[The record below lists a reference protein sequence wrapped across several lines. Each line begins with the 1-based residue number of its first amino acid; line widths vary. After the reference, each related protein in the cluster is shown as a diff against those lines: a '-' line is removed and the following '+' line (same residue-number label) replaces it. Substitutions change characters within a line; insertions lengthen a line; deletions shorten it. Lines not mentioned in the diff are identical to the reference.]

1 MVSASCIGCRPL
13 AVNQETRRQIAEKG
27 SAMNNDATRPEIK
40 SRQDLSTADLAG
52 VGEKAWD
59 QDLPESQR
67 LAGDAAATQRVIITP
82 SPVGTATATSATGAG
97 AATAPARERHTEE
110 DRGPLFS
117 SDETRELRAQWNE
130 VQAGFVDEPR
140 QAVEAADQLVAAAMK
155 RLAEIFAQERQK
167 MELQWESGDNVST
180 EDLRIA
186 LRRYR
191 SFFGR
196 LLSI

>member
-1 MVSASCIGCRPL
+1 
-13 AVNQETRRQIAEKG
+13 
-27 SAMNNDATRPEIK
+27 MNNESMRPEIK
-40 SRQDLSTADLAG
+40 SSQDLSTGDLAG

-67 LAGDAAATQRVIITP
+67 LPGDAVSQRVIVTSFP
-82 SPVGTATATSATGAG
+82 SATASATSATGAG
-97 AATAPARERHTEE
+97 AATAPARERQTEE

-180 EDLRIA
+180 EDLRMA